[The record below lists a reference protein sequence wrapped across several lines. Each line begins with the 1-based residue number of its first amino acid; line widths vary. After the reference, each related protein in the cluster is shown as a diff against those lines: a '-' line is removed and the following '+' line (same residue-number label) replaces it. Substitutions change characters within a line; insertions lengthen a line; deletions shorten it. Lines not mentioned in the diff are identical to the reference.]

1 MAPDEV
7 VQIDLVE
14 KKLEEEEKADNMDEN
29 IDGNG
34 KTTDNVEATGEK
46 VDNGEKADKNVD
58 NGEKAD
64 AAEDAKDKNSAKKF
78 EMFEN
83 RVVTVTESNI
93 SDFSIF
99 DVIMPAPGP
108 NVIKLLC
115 PKFTNVHNQF
125 ELLAFPA

>member
-1 MAPDEV
+1 LAPDEV

-14 KKLEEEEKADNMDEN
+14 KKIDEEEKVDNMDEN
-29 IDGNG
+29 IDGSG
-34 KTTDNVEATGEK
+34 KMTDYVEAI
-46 VDNGEKADKNVD
+46 GEKADKNVD

-93 SDFSIF
+93 SDFSLF

-108 NVIKLLC
+108 NVIKTFVSEIYECL
-115 PKFTNVHNQF
+115 
-125 ELLAFPA
+125 